1 MLLPRLQPGRSQMD
15 IIFSFFTKPGKM
27 IHRRLLGTLVCWVFS
42 SVTLFGQQKAARVL
56 AFSKT
61 TRYYHLSIPA
71 AMRAIMQ
78 LGKDNHFEVDTTHDP
93 SVFREANLRKYVA
106 VVFVSPGGDV
116 LDTAQQADFERFIQ
130 AGGGYVGIHGATTM
144 EYDWPWYGS
153 LAGAFFDGHPV
164 PQEGVVMVVD
174 STNAATRHLPRQ
186 WKRFD
191 EWYNFKAQ
199 ASDVH
204 VLLTVDESTYKGGKH
219 GSCHPVA
226 WYHDYDGGRA
236 FYTALGHFDAAYNDP
251 LFLQHLLAGIQYA
264 MGNNVKLDY
273 RKAKTPRIR

>member
-1 MLLPRLQPGRSQMD
+1 MKDCRLVWA
-15 IIFSFFTKPGKM
+15 
-27 IHRRLLGTLVCWVFS
+27 LVCIILSPV
-42 SVTLFGQQKAARVL
+42 VLFAQRKEPRVL

-61 TRYYHLSIPA
+61 TRYYHTSIPA

-78 LGKDNHFEVDTTHDP
+78 LGKEHHFGVDTTHDP
-93 SVFREANLRKYVA
+93 AVFGEENLKNYAA
-106 VVFVSPGGDV
+106 VVLVSPGGDV

-144 EYDWPWYGS
+144 EYDWPWYGR

-164 PQEGVVMVVD
+164 PQEGVVVVVD
-174 STNAATRHLPRQ
+174 STNAATRHLPRL

-191 EWYNFKAQ
+191 EWYNFKQ
-199 ASDVH
+199 QSGDVH

-219 GSCHPVA
+219 GAYHPVA

-236 FYTALGHFDAAYNDP
+236 FYTALGHFDAAYTDP
-251 LFLQHLLAGIQYA
+251 MFLQHLLAGIHYA
-264 MGNNVKLDY
+264 IGNKVKLDY
-273 RKAKTPRIR
+273 RKARTSRIRTIPN